1 MDPDYV
7 PDDDFDDDDFEDVGA
22 PRSEEE
28 ACVERGSA
36 INSAGKVVRGKDI
49 VWCDAEQFENVGA
62 FKNSEV
68 FKDLKENFSL
78 RRSREPDYADTGH
91 LQGQPQGRIS
101 LLPPPLQGLLPVHL

>member
-49 VWCDAEQFENVGA
+49 VWCDVEQF
-62 FKNSEV
+62 
-68 FKDLKENFSL
+68 
-78 RRSREPDYADTGH
+78 
-91 LQGQPQGRIS
+91 
-101 LLPPPLQGLLPVHL
+101 